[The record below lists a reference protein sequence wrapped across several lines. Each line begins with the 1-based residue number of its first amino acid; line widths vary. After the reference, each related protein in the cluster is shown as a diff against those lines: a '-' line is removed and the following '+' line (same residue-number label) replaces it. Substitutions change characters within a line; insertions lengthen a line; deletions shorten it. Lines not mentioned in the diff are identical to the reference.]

1 LRALAES
8 ILRNPQRALRPL
20 ESRRV
25 INH

>member
-1 LRALAES
+1 LAES